1 MKITLVLCILY
12 LFGCPFVSA
21 QKEQRK
27 SVWYLKD
34 THSNFTIDSLLK
46 KNKDFNSLTD
56 IEHNFGHDNVPF
68 WFKVAI
74 KNEDSV
80 VQKKLLEVDYAYL
93 DEVNLFLFKN
103 NKIIYESD
111 SLGWAFPYQK
121 RIFKHYNPVFPISIE
136 AKSTKI
142 VYLRIYRHSLSM
154 IAPIRVWNEAD
165 FYENEI
171 KRKFFWGSFG
181 GILIFAALLGFILFT
196 ALHQKTYLFYS
207 LYVLMSLLYIFFNKG
222 LFLEYYQDGFLGI
235 YGKNVRQ
242 LFLNLQVL
250 FILLFIRSYLY
261 GNYKFPPV
269 LLAIFRF
276 CIVLNLIAIPML
288 WYEKYAGEHNIFIP
302 TSARVLFPIAFL
314 LPVVF
319 SFFLVFYNLY
329 KKIEVLGSRIYLVGI
344 TPLVILSTF
353 SIPRNYGLFPNHW
366 LLETEG
372 IMLFYL
378 FEIVVLSIGL
388 GIRYKKLRDEKE
400 YQQKLVYE
408 GQLKLL
414 HERASISRDL
424 HDNVGSQL
432 SVISSSLDNIGFLVE
447 KQKLTSEKVE
457 AVNEFVREAIQSLRD
472 TIWATNQETFSLAEF
487 RARVQQYIHKY
498 YQSETY
504 QIVINFDEIEKNLNS
519 SKTLNLFRVIQEALN
534 NAVKYANPTLIS
546 VNLKIIKGQILLEI
560 IDNGKGFDVAKT
572 KEEPHYGLMNIQK
585 RVNEI
590 GGKLT
595 IKSSIGEGTK
605 IEVIL

>member
-1 MKITLVLCILY
+1 MKITVVLCILY
-12 LFGCPFVSA
+12 LLGCQFVSA
-21 QKEQRK
+21 QKEQK
-27 SVWYLKD
+27 NSVWYLKD
-34 THSNFTIDSLLK
+34 ARSNFTIDSLLK
-46 KNKDFNSLTD
+46 KNKDFSFLPKV
-56 IEHNFGHDNVPF
+56 EHSFGHDNVPF

-80 VQKKLLEVDYAYL
+80 AQKKLLEVDYAYL
-93 DEVNLFLFKN
+93 DEVNLFLLKN
-103 NKIIYESD
+103 DQIIYESD
-111 SLGWAFPYQK
+111 TLGWAFPYHK

-136 AKSTKI
+136 AKSTQI

-154 IAPIRVWNEAD
+154 IAPIKVWNEAD

-171 KRKFFWGSFG
+171 KRKFFWGGFG
-181 GILIFAALLGFILFT
+181 GILAFATLLGLILFA

-207 LYVLMSLLYIFFNKG
+207 LYVLMSLLYIFLNKG
-222 LFLEYYQDGFLGI
+222 LFLEYYQNGFWGI

-250 FILLFIRSYLY
+250 FILFFIRSYLY
-261 GNYKFPPV
+261 GNYKFPPLILV
-269 LLAIFRF
+269 GFRF
-276 CIVLNLIAIPML
+276 CIFLNLIAIPML

-314 LPVVF
+314 LPIIF

-329 KKIEVLGSRIYLVGI
+329 KKIEVLGSQIYLIGI
-344 TPLVILSTF
+344 TPLVVLSTF

-414 HERASISRDL
+414 QERANISRDL

-432 SVISSSLDNIGFLVE
+432 SVISSSLDNIGFLAE

-457 AVNEFVREAIQSLRD
+457 SVNEFVREAIQSLRD

-498 YQSETY
+498 YQSETC
-504 QIVINFDEIEKNLNS
+504 QIIVSFDETEKTLNS
-519 SKTLNLFRVIQEALN
+519 TKTLNLFRIIQEALN
-534 NAVKYANPTLIS
+534 NAVKYANSTLIS
-546 VNLKIIKGQILLEI
+546 VNLEIFKEQICLEI
-560 IDNGKGFDVAKT
+560 VDNGKGFDVEKT
-572 KEEPHYGLMNIQK
+572 KEDPHYGLLNMQK

-590 GGKLT
+590 GGELT
-595 IKSSIGEGTK
+595 IKSKIGEGTK